1 MTVNAAI
8 TFVDV
13 RKRFDFRSISIG
25 RWVTKAERERSAEK
39 FYCALEDLM
48 QVLQCPEQVIS
59 LRGSLSFQFGIGGQL
74 GVAAHYDP
82 SQRCFSLAK
91 NAGPGSIAHEWFHAL
106 DHYLAD
112 KVHSDS
118 PANMFASMAWINDAT
133 PIPHLLNDKLY
144 QCFKLIMLSTD
155 TQKESEL
162 FLNSRNVD
170 AKLKSN
176 YYAKPEEL
184 CARAFEAFVEDSQ
197 VSVNKFLV
205 TNTISSDEAKLGLY
219 PKGEQRQRINTAF
232 ESYFSLLGHGL
243 RKLS

>member
-1 MTVNAAI
+1 MAVI

-25 RWVTKAERERSAEK
+25 RWVTKAERECSAEK
-39 FYCALEDLM
+39 FYRALEDLM

-59 LRGSLSFQFGIGGQL
+59 LRGNLSFQFGIGGQL

-118 PANMFASMAWINDAT
+118 PTNMFASMAWLNDAT

-144 QCFKLIMLSTD
+144 QCFKSIMLSPD
-155 TQKESEL
+155 SLKESEL

-170 AKLKSN
+170 FKLKSK

-184 CARAFEAFVEDSQ
+184 CARAFEAFVEDSLI
-197 VSVNKFLV
+197 SVNKFLV

-219 PKGEQRQRINTAF
+219 PKGEQRQQINIAF
-232 ESYFSLLGHGL
+232 ENYFSLLGRGL
-243 RKLS
+243 RNLS

>member
-25 RWVTKAERERSAEK
+25 RWVTVAERERSAEK
-39 FYCALEDLM
+39 FYRALEDLM

-59 LRGSLSFQFGIGGQL
+59 LRGSLSFKFGIGGQL

-82 SQRCFSLAK
+82 NQRCFSLAK

-118 PANMFASMAWINDAT
+118 PVNMFASMAWVNDAT

-144 QCFKLIMLSTD
+144 QCFKLIMLSPD
-155 TQKESEL
+155 TNKESVL

-197 VSVNKFLV
+197 ISVNKFLV